1 MSTQISHKMCWNYS
15 QEILAHGYWQQSW
28 TCPPC
33 YLNFMHE
40 LPFHSSPLNTS
51 LTGDLN
57 RSGVSDNSGEEL
69 PTAWYRTQ
77 IKDYYKNNLSI
88 GHLNINSIFSKID
101 EVIDIL
107 NECHFNILFLSETKL
122 DNSVSS
128 TLLSNPHYRIIH
140 RDRKRSAGGL
150 LVYIRNSVVARHQA

>member
-1 MSTQISHKMCWNYS
+1 
-15 QEILAHGYWQQSW
+15 
-28 TCPPC
+28 
-33 YLNFMHE
+33 MHE

-51 LTGDLN
+51 LTEDLN
-57 RSGVSDNSGEEL
+57 RSGVSDDSGEEL

-122 DNSVSS
+122 DKSVSS
-128 TLLSNPHYRIIH
+128 TFYLTHIIASFTATESEVLVVFSSISVIQLLLDMKP
-140 RDRKRSAGGL
+140 KL
-150 LVYIRNSVVARHQA
+150 

>member
-1 MSTQISHKMCWNYS
+1 
-15 QEILAHGYWQQSW
+15 
-28 TCPPC
+28 
-33 YLNFMHE
+33 MHE

-51 LTGDLN
+51 LTEDLN
-57 RSGVSDNSGEEL
+57 RSGVSDDSEEL

-88 GHLNINSIFSKID
+88 GHLNINSIFSKIE

-107 NECHFNILFLSETKL
+107 NECHFNILFLSETK
-122 DNSVSS
+122 NSVSL

-140 RDRKRSAGGL
+140 RDRKRGAGGL
-150 LVYIRNSVVARHQA
+150 LVYIHNSVVARHEA